1 MTNVKK
7 KLKKEEELRKNFQEL
22 AKKREDDLKK
32 ATGELQKVN

>member
-1 MTNVKK
+1 MVNAKK